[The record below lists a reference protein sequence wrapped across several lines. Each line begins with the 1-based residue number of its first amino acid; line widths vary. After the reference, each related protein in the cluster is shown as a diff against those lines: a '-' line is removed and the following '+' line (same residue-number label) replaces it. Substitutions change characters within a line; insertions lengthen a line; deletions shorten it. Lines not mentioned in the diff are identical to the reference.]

1 MCRLLTLPRGDTAA
15 RLTLLGIVIVLQDLL
30 ELPKPSL
37 HSTPWE
43 QLLGVGIVLALG
55 GSLALLMLAL
65 QAKVPKWRWLHSRR
79 TQTLVLICLLAACPT
94 GLLQVGKMATA
105 AFTPPMYPND
115 GTTLDHYAAQQLLE
129 GHNPYVTTDVVA
141 AIRLYHQDPEHT
153 TALGEGVFAPLF
165 PQSYPD
171 AQTVRK
177 VFATL
182 RAGDPSR
189 VTEFESHLSYPA
201 MAFLP
206 LVPMVWAGLPTV
218 TPFFVLCFLA
228 LILLLIFS
236 IPVELRLWIV
246 LLALADAPLL
256 DAAAGGVLDLF
267 YILLLIVA
275 WHWWKQPVVS
285 VLFLGLA
292 IATKQI
298 AWFYIPFYAILIWRE
313 RGWKECVVRLAGTG
327 AIFLALNSPFIV
339 NNPAA
344 WLSGIL
350 APENPRMF
358 PSGSGFIH
366 LSTVGVLP
374 LLPESTYSI
383 LQGLAL
389 VAAIVWYWRYGR
401 SQPEEM
407 GLALA
412 ILPLFLAWRS
422 LTTYFYF
429 IALPAVVLLISRQ
442 FRQRRAL
449 PVSAP
454 VRLVVDTVAESPAEV
469 TQNLESLDNWSLPD
483 TSLAAPPRERGG

>member
-1 MCRLLTLPRGDTAA
+1 MRRLLTLPRGDTAA
-15 RLTLLGIVIVLQDLL
+15 RLTLLGLVIVLQDLL
-30 ELPKPSL
+30 ELPKPSV
-37 HSTPWE
+37 HSAPWA
-43 QLLGVGIVLALG
+43 QLLGIGIVAVLG

-65 QAKVPKWRWLHSRR
+65 QAKVPPWRWLHSRR
-79 TQTLVLICLLAACPT
+79 MQTLVLICLLAACPT
-94 GLLQVGKMATA
+94 GLLQLGKMATT

-129 GHNPYVTTDVVA
+129 GHDPYVTTDIVA

-153 TALGEGVFAPLF
+153 TALGEGAFAPLF
-165 PQSYPD
+165 PQRYPD

-182 RAGDPSR
+182 SAGDPSR

-201 MAFLP
+201 LAFLP
-206 LVPMVWAGLPTV
+206 LVPLVWAGLPSV

-228 LILLLIFS
+228 LVLLLVFS
-236 IPVELRLWIV
+236 VPEELRLWIV

-275 WHWWKQPVVS
+275 WHWWKRPLVS

-298 AWFYIPFYAILIWRE
+298 AWFYIPFYAIFIWRE
-313 RGWKECVVRLAGTG
+313 RGWKQSVVRLAGAG
-327 AIFLALNSPFIV
+327 AIFLAVNSPFIV
-339 NNPAA
+339 NDPSA
-344 WLSGIL
+344 WLAGIL
-350 APENPRMF
+350 APENSQMF
-358 PSGSGFIH
+358 PSGSGLIH
-366 LSTVGVLP
+366 LSTVGVVP
-374 LLPESTYSI
+374 FLPESAYSI

-442 FRQRRAL
+442 CRQSGAL
-449 PVSAP
+449 PVNAP
-454 VRLVVDTVAESPAEV
+454 VRLVTDMAAPSSAEV
-469 TQNLESLDNWSLPD
+469 RQNLESVDNWSLPD
-483 TSLAAPPRERGG
+483 ASLASPPHERGG